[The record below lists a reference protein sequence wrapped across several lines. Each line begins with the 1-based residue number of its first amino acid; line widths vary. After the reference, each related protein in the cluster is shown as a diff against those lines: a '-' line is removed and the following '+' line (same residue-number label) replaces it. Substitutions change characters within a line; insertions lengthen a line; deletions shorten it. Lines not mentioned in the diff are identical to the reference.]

1 MLENPFQ
8 GFSMLLIFYDIFLYL
23 QADLEFSF
31 AHNLEIPNNKSV
43 VPDYCIQVAGKKPVH
58 TFK

>member
-1 MLENPFQ
+1 
-8 GFSMLLIFYDIFLYL
+8 MLLIFYDIFLYL